1 MWTHVSYGGR
11 QFVHSLF
18 AKLMATY
25 RAMVMQLNH
34 LSLLFDLY
42 ADCNDKCLIV
52 SW

>member
-1 MWTHVSYGGR
+1 VRAMEDGNS
-11 QFVHSLF
+11 FISLF